1 MRAASAAAVALLL
14 LASGAADAQQRP
26 TILFIG
32 NSFTFGSGSA
42 VRYWRA
48 NTVTDLND
56 EGIGG
61 VPALFD
67 SFADQMG
74 LDYDVYL
81 ETRGGSGYEFHLE
94 EKRDVLSS
102 KPWSI
107 VVMHGQSMLDLD
119 VPRDTTKFL
128 ATSQQMTEFLRGV
141 SPNVQIYLTAT
152 WSRADETYPDDGAWH
167 GSAIDVMARDVRAAY
182 DIAASRAPNVKSVSP
197 VGEAWNRA
205 FATGVADPNPYD
217 GVDAGKLNL
226 WTFDSYHA
234 STAGYYLEAL
244 VVFGNV
250 TGIDPRALGR
260 GECSGMELGLS
271 AAQVESLQQIAFD
284 ELTANRITTRTP
296 AGHTPATRAARC
308 RAA

>member
-1 MRAASAAAVALLL
+1 MAALAGLLL
-14 LASGAADAQQRP
+14 LAAGADAQQRP

-42 VRYWRA
+42 ARYWRA

-61 VPALFD
+61 VPAIFD
-67 SFADQMG
+67 AFADQVG
-74 LDYDVYL
+74 LAYDVYL
-81 ETRGGSGYEFHLE
+81 ETRGGSGYEFHLA
-94 EKRDVLSS
+94 EKSDVLSS
-102 KPWSI
+102 RPWNI
-107 VVMHGQSMLDLD
+107 VVMHGQSMLDLE

-128 ATSQQMTEFLRGV
+128 QTSQQMADFLRGV

-167 GSAIDVMARDVRAAY
+167 GEPIEAMARDVRAAY
-182 DIAASRAPNVKSVSP
+182 DIAASRAPNVKSVNP

-205 FATGVADPNPYD
+205 MATGVADSNPYD
-217 GVDAGKLNL
+217 GIDAGKLNL

-234 STAGYYLEAL
+234 SVAGYYLEAL

-250 TGIDPRALGR
+250 TGLDPRTLGR
-260 GECSGMELGLS
+260 GECSGFELGLS
-271 AAQVESLQQIAFD
+271 GPQMEALQQVAFD
-284 ELTANRITTRTP
+284 ELTANGITTHAPAGRTP
-296 AGHTPATRAARC
+296 PTRGARC
-308 RAA
+308 PAA